1 LAETLDLFEKYAS
14 SYRVVLTKM
23 IETLRG
29 VSEYW
34 ALEVPERVDVKE
46 LIKAR
51 SELGL
56 ILTEIDEAHRAKSVE
71 LLKKLKASDKAAPIM
86 YQ

>member
-34 ALEVPERVDVKE
+34 ALEVPE
-46 LIKAR
+46 
-51 SELGL
+51 
-56 ILTEIDEAHRAKSVE
+56 
-71 LLKKLKASDKAAPIM
+71 
-86 YQ
+86 